1 MSRHASA
8 EELARLN
15 VGDLRRRKSVKVA
28 AHVVG
33 CVRCTRIRQELTE
46 VPAVLAATPYP
57 PMPEGAY
64 VRIEAALRVEVS
76 ERLSVAPATEAGRRD
91 LPARARRQWSL
102 GSQPGWR
109 LPGLSVPATRLVAA
123 AGAVVLVGG
132 GGYLLATELPAG
144 AGSSSSSSAALP
156 APVKPMSLGP
166 DITYGRPG
174 SQHTVQTV
182 SSTTDFEPT
191 QLRTQALG
199 AYHEAQLK
207 GAEGSQSSG
216 GVSAPNDLGPQNNA
230 TAGFGALGSQ
240 SGAQLA
246 GCIGAIG
253 PGRTVLLLDL
263 AKYQG
268 KPATI
273 IVFASTTSSQAEVVV
288 TADNCSATSPGV
300 LARAPL
306 GHLPGHL

>member
-1 MSRHASA
+1 MTRHASA

-15 VGDLRRRKSVKVA
+15 VGDLRRRKSVRVA
-28 AHVVG
+28 AHVAG
-33 CVRCTRIRQELTE
+33 CVRCTRVRQELTE
-46 VPAVLAATPYP
+46 VPAMLATTPYP
-57 PMPEGAY
+57 PMPDAAY

-76 ERLSVAPATEAGRRD
+76 ARLSAAPATEAGRRE
-91 LPARARRQWSL
+91 LPARERRQRPL
-102 GSQPGWR
+102 GGQTGWH

-123 AGAVVLVGG
+123 AGAVALVSG
-132 GGYLLATELPAG
+132 GGYLLANELPQS

-166 DITYGRPG
+166 DVTYGSPG
-174 SQHTVQTV
+174 AQHTVQTV
-182 SSTTDFEPT
+182 SSTTDFEAA
-191 QLRTQALG
+191 QLRTEALG

-207 GAEGSQSSG
+207 GAQGSQSSG
-216 GVSAPNDLGPQNNA
+216 GVSAPNDLGPQSNA
-230 TAGFGALGSQ
+230 TAGALGSR

-273 IVFASTTSSQAEVVV
+273 IVFASTATSQSEVVV
-288 TADNCSATSPGV
+288 TSDSCSASSPGV